1 VIRNGLFGAA
11 LAIAGAG
18 LALVLATCTENA
30 DLPVGA
36 GVGPEPALPAPDPEL
51 VPTLDIA
58 PAEGWPA
65 GEAPVAAPGLA
76 VAAFATGLDHP
87 RWLYVLP
94 NGDVL
99 VAETNRQPDAR
110 GGVTAFVERQVL
122 GLAGAATPSADRI
135 TLLRDADGDGVP
147 DLRTVLFDRADG
159 LVSPF
164 GMAWL
169 DGHLYVASTG
179 ALMRFPYVPGATGT
193 EAPGEVVAALPDD
206 PPNRH
211 WTKGLAA
218 GPDGMLYVSAGSNS
232 DHAENGLAAEE
243 GRAAIWQVDP
253 TTGAAR
259 VFASGLRNPVGMGF
273 EPETGVLWAVVNE
286 RDGLGGD
293 VPPDYLTAVRPGG
306 FYGWPWSYWG
316 ANPDPR
322 LDDIPQERVAQAIV
336 PDYALGVHVAPLGLV
351 FAHGAQLGARL
362 GERFAEG
369 AFVGLHGSWNRNPPA
384 GYRVIFVPFEGG
396 RPAGEPVEVLA
407 GFLGEGGDAWGRP
420 VGVAIDR
427 TGALLVA
434 DDVGN
439 TIWRVTPEGG
449 TGLSPAML
457 KHRATRFPLARE

>member
-1 VIRNGLFGAA
+1 MIRKTLLGSAVIGACAA
-11 LAIAGAG
+11 LA
-18 LALVLATCTENA
+18 LMLSTCAENA
-30 DLPVGA
+30 ELPVAA
-36 GVGPEPALPAPDPEL
+36 GVGPDPALPAPDPEL

-65 GEAPVAAPGLA
+65 GETPVPAPGLA
-76 VAAFATGLDHP
+76 VASFATGLDHP
-87 RWLYVLP
+87 RWLHVLP

-99 VAETNRQPDAR
+99 VAEANRQPVE
-110 GGVTAFVERQVL
+110 GGGIASFVERQVL
-122 GLAGAATPSADRI
+122 ALAGAATPSADRI

-147 DLRTVLFDRADG
+147 ELRTVLLDRQDG

-169 DGHLYVASTG
+169 DGHLYVAGTG
-179 ALMRFPYVPGATGT
+179 AVMRFAHAPGATAID
-193 EAPGEVVAALPDD
+193 APAEVVATLPDD

-218 GPDGMLYVSAGSNS
+218 GPDGMLYVSVGSNS

-253 TTGAAR
+253 ATGATR
-259 VFASGLRNPVGMGF
+259 IFSSGLRNPVGMDF
-273 EPETGVLWAVVNE
+273 EPRNGALWVVVNE

-293 VPPDYLTAVRPGG
+293 VPPDYLTSVRPGG

-316 ANPDPR
+316 ANLDPR
-322 LDDIPQERVAQAIV
+322 LDDVPQDRVAQAIV
-336 PDYALGVHVAPLGLV
+336 PDYALGTHVAPLGLT
-351 FAHGAQLGARL
+351 FARGGRL

-369 AFVGLHGSWNRNPPA
+369 AFVGLHGSWNRSPPV
-384 GYRVIFVPFEGG
+384 GYRVIYVPFQGG
-396 RPAGEPVEVLA
+396 RPAGAPIEVLA
-407 GFLGEGGDAWGRP
+407 GFLGEDGGARGRP
-420 VGVAIDR
+420 AGVAIDR

-439 TIWRVTPEGG
+439 AIWRVTPSAGG
-449 TGLSPAML
+449 
-457 KHRATRFPLARE
+457 